1 MFIFFFVNWVN
12 IKYFNLRQTLR
23 IDLLRNRGN
32 TSVYMYLT
40 AQIYEDDR
48 RWMSSHTRGA
58 TFGLWFICE
67 TASVHCICIYISFA
81 SKYIRSENKS
91 MTIKWPTCI
100 VWNAKNSN
108 CSTNLRTSRLGSRHR
123 KHSGSTQQ
131 WRRLE
136 HIFAQASMQATTPSS
151 EASVS
156 TRGSGLS
163 LNSFTLTEPDQ

>member
-40 AQIYEDDR
+40 AQICEDDR
-48 RWMSSHTRGA
+48 RWMPSQTWGA
-58 TFGLWFICE
+58 TYGLWFICE

-100 VWNAKNSN
+100 VWNAQNSN
-108 CSTNLRTSRLGSRHR
+108 CALKKLRHGSAVGTGNIQAALSSDGDWSIFLR
-123 KHSGSTQQ
+123 K
-131 WRRLE
+131 RRCKQPHPALKLQ
-136 HIFAQASMQATTPSS
+136 FQPVGVVWA
-151 EASVS
+151 
-156 TRGSGLS
+156 
-163 LNSFTLTEPDQ
+163 